1 MAHAMTDRRERR
13 RLRIV
18 DIINL
23 SASADSLLKRQVLA
37 MRASGFDNRIL
48 CADGPSVGGLREAGI
63 PVHTVHLPRGL
74 DPLRLVASLVEITV
88 YLWKEKVDL
97 VHTHG
102 SIPGAV
108 GRPAAW
114 VAGVPVIIHTLHR
127 LPFHPG
133 APWWQRL
140 PSRLVERACGS
151 VTDTLLTRSR
161 SDLEQMERYRI
172 GPRWRRRWIGNG
184 VDLRRFHPVPRRQ
197 ADAKVTITCVARLD
211 PAQNHPMLFEAVRI
225 LKARGESFRVRLVGD
240 GALRQE
246 HQKRCQRLGIAD
258 CVEFLGDRPD
268 VPEILAQTDIAVL
281 TSNQEG
287 VPRAVLEAMAMG
299 IPIVATR
306 VAGMHEAVRHGETGL
321 TVEPGDEDGLA
332 GALALLIGDPDLRAA
347 MGASGRAVA
356 VRSFDERS
364 VIGTLRW
371 IYRAKLLSPN
381 GVATNRFPEVWHESA
396 RSHSRARR

>member
-1 MAHAMTDRRERR
+1 MAHATTDRREGRS
-13 RLRIV
+13 LRIV

-23 SASADSLLKRQVLA
+23 SASANSLLKRQVLA

-48 CADGPSVGGLREAGI
+48 CADGPDVGALREAGI
-63 PVHTVHLPRGL
+63 PVHPVHLPRGL
-74 DPLRLVASLVEITV
+74 DPVRLLASLVEITV

-102 SIPGAV
+102 SIPGGV

-114 VAGVPVIIHTLHR
+114 LAGVPVIIHTLHG
-127 LPFHPG
+127 LHFHPG

-140 PSRLVERACGS
+140 PSRLVERACGFM
-151 VTDTLLTRSR
+151 TDTLLTQSR
-161 SDLEQMERYRI
+161 SDLEQTERYRI

-184 VDLRRFHPVPRRQ
+184 VDLRRFRPVPRRR
-197 ADAKVTITCVARLD
+197 ADAKVTITCVARLE
-211 PAQNHPMLFEAVRI
+211 PVKNHPMLFEAVRL

-258 CVEFLGDRPD
+258 CVEFLGYRGD

-281 TSNQEG
+281 TSNQEAP
-287 VPRAVLEAMAMG
+287 PRAVLEAMAMG
-299 IPIVATR
+299 IPVVATR
-306 VAGMHEAVRHGETGL
+306 VTGTHEAVRHGETGL
-321 TVEPGDEDGLA
+321 TVEPGDVDSLA

-347 MGASGRAVA
+347 MGARGRAVA
-356 VRSFDERS
+356 VRSFDERT

-371 IYRAKLLSPN
+371 IYRAKLLGPS
-381 GVATNRFPEVWHESA
+381 GVATSMFPEVWHESA